1 MQLSR
6 WHYITAVLVA
16 FPVVA
21 GISFGLGKQ
30 SANSLSRSKISE
42 PLVVITLDEENG
54 AETQALRKS
63 LEASE
68 TRARLIAEEN
78 EDLRLKIEEFDATIR
93 ELRLNA
99 QAIAREKSEFEAAF
113 NEELSKARDENVALV
128 AELEELSNEHK
139 RPSEIAIKETGLNS
153 PQEQE
158 VTLNFE
164 TSPLQESAAL
174 SRGELAVSSPTSNGN
189 LADLGAPQP
198 SSNPQSGA
206 LRPGTLQQG
215 LAAYK
220 SQDYK
225 KAYAAWID
233 LAEAGVRRAQFYI
246 GGLYIDGHGVTKD
259 RAMAHYWL
267 TRSSKA
273 GYAPSD
279 PLLTEIIDLMT
290 EAELDAAKKLL
301 SGRQQ
306 DLIP

>member
-1 MQLSR
+1 MQTSR

-30 SANSLSRSKISE
+30 SADSPSRSKVSE

-78 EDLRLKIEEFDATIR
+78 EDLRLRIEEFDATIR

-99 QAIAREKSEFEAAF
+99 QAIAREKSEFEAAL

-128 AELEELSNEHK
+128 AELDELSNEHK

-153 PQEQE
+153 PKEQE
-158 VTLNFE
+158 IALNFE
-164 TSPLQESAAL
+164 TSPLQENA
-174 SRGELAVSSPTSNGN
+174 
-189 LADLGAPQP
+189 
-198 SSNPQSGA
+198 A

-220 SQDYK
+220 AQDYK

-290 EAELDAAKKLL
+290 EAEFDAAKKFL